1 MAYGPGILD
10 LAHQPDEY
18 VGVEDMLDAA
28 TVMGLALA
36 DLLGEGTSERRPDG
50 GGQG

>member
-18 VGVEDMLDAA
+18 VGIEDMVQSAQVMAAA
-28 TVMGLALA
+28 TV
-36 DLLGEGTSERRPDG
+36 DLLA
-50 GGQG
+50 GQVQDA